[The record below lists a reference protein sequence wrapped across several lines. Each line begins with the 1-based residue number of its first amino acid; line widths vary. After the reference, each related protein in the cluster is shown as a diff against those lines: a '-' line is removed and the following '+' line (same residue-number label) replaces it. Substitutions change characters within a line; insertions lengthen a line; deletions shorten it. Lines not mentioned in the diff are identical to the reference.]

1 MSNIVKW
8 SFRSHR
14 RTEGEKH
21 LYLNNLSKKEI
32 LCKTVVNCFTTP
44 KPDSS
49 CRKKNI
55 FKNKYVGSVFAVSCS
70 WIKNRCFQQEG
81 AEPVSFAMSV
91 DSPGAAPGSSPPAGT
106 PSASSAPRCCRDAP
120 PPTQQRHKESGET
133 EREAAA
139 VCFHSLSA
147 NHHQKNKKK
156 TKKGGKKTSTST
168 KPRSQN

>member
-1 MSNIVKW
+1 MRLLSFHAQREKSNK
-8 SFRSHR
+8 
-14 RTEGEKH
+14 
-21 LYLNNLSKKEI
+21 SKKEL
-32 LCKTVVNCFTTP
+32 LCKTVVNCSTTP

-49 CRKKNI
+49 CRKKHI
-55 FKNKYVGSVFAVSCS
+55 FKNKYLGVFSVFAVSCS

-81 AEPVSFAMSV
+81 VEPVSFAVSV

-147 NHHQKNKKK
+147 NHHQKNERKKK
-156 TKKGGKKTSTST
+156 RREKNKHKHKASIPKLKDGDLL
-168 KPRSQN
+168 